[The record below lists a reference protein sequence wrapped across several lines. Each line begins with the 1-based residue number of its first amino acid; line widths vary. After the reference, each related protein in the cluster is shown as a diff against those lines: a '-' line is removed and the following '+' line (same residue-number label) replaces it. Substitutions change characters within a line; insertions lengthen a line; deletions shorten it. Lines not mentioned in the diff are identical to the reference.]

1 MLANETDHR
10 RYYLNIVKGLAIF
23 LMLWGHCIQYCAQGS
38 FDFFENV
45 AFKVIYS
52 FHMPLFMIIS
62 GYLFYYSFQK
72 FELKQLIIHRSKPL
86 LWTIVFCGAFN
97 YAITVSV
104 WILYRYHSFNGFFI
118 SNLLSQYQS
127 LWFLWSVLA
136 AAIGVALIC
145 KKVHN
150 IWIQLLLLAL
160 WSVPV
165 FLFPGESP
173 ENIYVY
179 PYFILGF
186 YYAQYQNII
195 NQRLKWIVQAI
206 SSVGFVVMLF
216 FFRKKHYIYTDGLYD
231 SNRSI
236 MDNIGINLFRWV
248 IGLLGCIAV
257 LSLVEV
263 LFRLIV
269 LKHGKRRDPILF
281 CLSELGKKSL
291 QIYALSVSFLS
302 FWLPRIYRRITGRV
316 GSNFLAHNIY
326 LYSFVY
332 TLAIAVLYAVGL
344 YFLIKL
350 FERIKFSKV
359 LFGK

>member
-1 MLANETDHR
+1 MFNETDNR
-10 RYYLNIVKGLAIF
+10 RYYLNVMKGLAIF
-23 LMLWGHCIQYCAQGS
+23 LMLWGHCIQYCALGS
-38 FDFFENV
+38 FDFFENA

-62 GYLFYYSFQK
+62 GYLFYYTFQK

-97 YAITVSV
+97 YAITISIS
-104 WILYRYHSFNGFFI
+104 ILYRYHSFSGFYV
-118 SNLLSQYQS
+118 SSLLSNYQS

-136 AAIGVALIC
+136 ASIGVALIC

-150 IWIQLLLLAL
+150 VWIQLLLLAL
-160 WSVPV
+160 WCIPV
-165 FLFPGESP
+165 FLFPGGGAK
-173 ENIYVY
+173 NVYVY
-179 PYFILGF
+179 PYFVIGF
-186 YYAQYQNII
+186 YFARYQNLI
-195 NQRLKWIVQAI
+195 NQCLKWIVQAI
-206 SSVGFVVMLF
+206 ASVGFVIMLF
-216 FFRKKHYIYTDGLYD
+216 FFRTKHYIYTAGLYD
-231 SNRSI
+231 SNLSI
-236 MDNIGINLFRWV
+236 FENIGVNLFRWV
-248 IGLLGCIAV
+248 IGLFGCIAV

-263 LFRLIV
+263 IFRLIV
-269 LKHGKRRDPILF
+269 LKHCERRLPISF
-281 CLSELGKKSL
+281 CFSELGKKSL
-291 QIYALSVSFLS
+291 QVYALSVSFLS
-302 FWLPRIYRRITGRV
+302 FWLPRIYGKIAGKV